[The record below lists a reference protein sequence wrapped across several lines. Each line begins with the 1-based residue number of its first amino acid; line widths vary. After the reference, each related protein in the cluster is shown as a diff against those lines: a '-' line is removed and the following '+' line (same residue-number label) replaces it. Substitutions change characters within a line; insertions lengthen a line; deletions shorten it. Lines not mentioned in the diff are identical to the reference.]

1 MTDHSRHYSDDAYRG
16 KMGRMGKMRGVS
28 DLVASAQRLYRMMKS
43 PDTPRWVKLMAVSSL
58 GYLIL
63 PTDAVADLIP
73 VAGFIDDASLIAAN
87 AVLIES
93 FLGFLGLGV
102 AEPASGLGSLLHD
115 GSQELD
121 QAPWTLLFPAVL
133 LVATLA
139 CFQQLGDALRDAMDP
154 RRQ

>member
-63 PTDAVADLIP
+63 PTDAVTDLIP
-73 VAGFIDDASLIAAN
+73 VAGFIDDASLIAA
-87 AVLIES
+87 
-93 FLGFLGLGV
+93 
-102 AEPASGLGSLLHD
+102 
-115 GSQELD
+115 
-121 QAPWTLLFPAVL
+121 
-133 LVATLA
+133 TLA
-139 CFQQLGDALRDAMDP
+139 AIGSRWDKVEDQSPEMNEAV
-154 RRQ
+154 